1 MIRKCSSN
9 PQLSWITHEAFNTFN
24 FMLPIGGGI
33 PVGSIFS
40 TNLVDMLTRFQSNN
54 LMLKGVPTNKALAD
68 VQREEDKQ
76 IKSHIILPFLY
87 FFILE
92 IYIYRQINRQ
102 IHSPLFHKCCQ
113 KVSLI
118 PHHLICQKQNFTW
131 FPNYLHIL
139 ILISKMLELLFFL
152 SIFESTRNSHQY

>member
-1 MIRKCSSN
+1 MMIRKCSSN

-68 VQREEDKQ
+68 VQREEDK
-76 IKSHIILPFLY
+76 
-87 FFILE
+87 
-92 IYIYRQINRQ
+92 
-102 IHSPLFHKCCQ
+102 
-113 KVSLI
+113 
-118 PHHLICQKQNFTW
+118 
-131 FPNYLHIL
+131 
-139 ILISKMLELLFFL
+139 
-152 SIFESTRNSHQY
+152 